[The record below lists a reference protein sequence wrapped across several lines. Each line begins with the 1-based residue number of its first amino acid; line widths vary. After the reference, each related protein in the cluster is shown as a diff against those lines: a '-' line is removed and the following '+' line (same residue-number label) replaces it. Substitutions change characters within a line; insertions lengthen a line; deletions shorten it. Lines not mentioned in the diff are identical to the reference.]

1 MIAILSSLSFGAP
14 LVLLGLLVIPLT
26 WILLRAIP
34 PAPIRRIFPAVVLL
48 LGLQDKK
55 QTSDRTPWWLLLLRS
70 LALAALIIGMAGP
83 ALNRQNAPS
92 SASDVLLVVDGSW
105 ATGQG
110 WSGMRELVEQE
121 VANAVRRGVKVA
133 LLDLSAPASISFRP
147 ASLFE
152 GTAQGLVPKPFD
164 PDWTAAEEVIASL
177 DLEGFDTIWFS
188 DGLAHGSDKQSLLLT
203 LKSKG
208 AVSVYETER
217 NLITI
222 SSVSLLEQS
231 FEVRL
236 HRLGSEGE
244 KRVMLQ
250 AEGVTPN
257 GLPAQIAALEYIF
270 KDGTSDGRLEV
281 VLPPELRKRITHF
294 TIQGQSHAGARYVL
308 ADQLNRPEAAIVTP
322 RGEMELSELLK
333 PSYYVERALFE
344 RAEILDGAISDI
356 LPANPD
362 IIIMADVVQ
371 VEATEDVLNWVQKGG
386 TLVRFAGPRLAGAE
400 RSSLADDPL
409 MPVMIRQGGRRLDGA
424 MTWGAPKRVAPFPED
439 SPFFGLAIPDDLRV
453 YAQILAEP
461 GPQLSDKVIASLQD
475 GTPLVTRN
483 RLGLGQVVL
492 IHVTAN
498 AEWSNLALSGLF
510 PKMLERLS
518 RRGADLSE
526 VTDLAGQTWTPIRVL
541 DGFGTLQTTDSLAGV
556 AGESL
561 LEGRFDTE
569 MPPGIYQ
576 SGERMI
582 SRNLAKT
589 SADLLTMS
597 WPFDVVLKQI
607 DIKERDLSGLLLTLA
622 ASLMIIDIIASLW
635 ISGRMRSILAVVF
648 ACACVTGLPEANA
661 EMTDEDMVILTQEI
675 ALGYVITGNKR
686 VDQISAEGLEG
697 LSRVLSARTSVEPA
711 APFGLDLEED
721 ELSFFPLLYWPITQG
736 QPTPSSGAYAQLNTY
751 LRSGGVIMFDTRDG
765 DLSGLRSGANATLVE
780 LTRPLDIPRLEPVA
794 KDHVLTRS
802 FYLLS
807 EFPGRFKESTL
818 WVQASDGSDTT
829 TDAIPFRRLND
840 GVTPVLIGGNDWAS
854 AWAVDE
860 AGRAKYPVG
869 RGFAGERQRELAF
882 RFGVNLVMHVLTGNY
897 KSDQVH
903 VPALLERLG
912 Q

>member
-1 MIAILSSLSFGAP
+1 M
-14 LVLLGLLVIPLT
+14 
-26 WILLRAIP
+26 
-34 PAPIRRIFPAVVLL
+34 
-48 LGLQDKK
+48 
-55 QTSDRTPWWLLLLRS
+55 
-70 LALAALIIGMAGP
+70 
-83 ALNRQNAPS
+83 
-92 SASDVLLVVDGSW
+92 
-105 ATGQG
+105 
-110 WSGMRELVEQE
+110 
-121 VANAVRRGVKVA
+121 
-133 LLDLSAPASISFRP
+133 
-147 ASLFE
+147 
-152 GTAQGLVPKPFD
+152 
-164 PDWTAAEEVIASL
+164 
-177 DLEGFDTIWFS
+177 
-188 DGLAHGSDKQSLLLT
+188 
-203 LKSKG
+203 
-208 AVSVYETER
+208 
-217 NLITI
+217 
-222 SSVSLLEQS
+222 
-231 FEVRL
+231 
-236 HRLGSEGE
+236 
-244 KRVMLQ
+244 
-250 AEGVTPN
+250 
-257 GLPAQIAALEYIF
+257 
-270 KDGTSDGRLEV
+270 
-281 VLPPELRKRITHF
+281 
-294 TIQGQSHAGARYVL
+294 
-308 ADQLNRPEAAIVTP
+308 
-322 RGEMELSELLK
+322 
-333 PSYYVERALFE
+333 
-344 RAEILDGAISDI
+344 
-356 LPANPD
+356 
-362 IIIMADVVQ
+362 
-371 VEATEDVLNWVQKGG
+371 
-386 TLVRFAGPRLAGAE
+386 
-400 RSSLADDPL
+400 
-409 MPVMIRQGGRRLDGA
+409 
-424 MTWGAPKRVAPFPED
+424 
-439 SPFFGLAIPDDLRV
+439 
-453 YAQILAEP
+453 
-461 GPQLSDKVIASLQD
+461 
-475 GTPLVTRN
+475 TRN

-751 LRSGGVIMFDTRDG
+751 LRSGGVILFDTRDG

-829 TDAIPFRRLND
+829 TDAMPFRRLND